1 MSYDHLNLAL
11 ADRDAPP
18 HPEELTD
25 FITQEHPADLALFVG
40 NWPPE
45 DAWRVMDLLPLPR
58 QAEVFGYLPRALQ
71 VDMADAVARDRLARL
86 VTEMNADERADLF
99 NELSEDQ
106 RTALLPALS
115 QAEREDI
122 RRLASYPPET
132 AGAIMTSDY
141 AVLTEELSASEAL
154 QKLREEA
161 LDQETIYRT
170 YVIDSERRL
179 LGSVRL
185 QDLFLAPARA
195 RVSDVMERNTHAL
208 SVSDDKEEVARRV
221 ARYDLLAL
229 PVIDADNRL
238 VGIVTHD
245 DAMDVMQE
253 EATED
258 FHRVG
263 ASNMVRN
270 MRDASVFMLYRA
282 RIVWLIL
289 LVFGNIFSGAGI
301 AYFEDTITAYVALVF
316 FLPLLIDSGGNA
328 GSQSATL
335 MVRSLATGEVQLK
348 DWSWMIGREVMVAGL
363 MGLSMAVA
371 VSVIGIFRAGPE
383 IALVVATSMV
393 LIVIVGSIIGM
404 LLPFVLTKLRLDP
417 ATASAPLVTS
427 IADAAGVLIYF
438 AIATAFLFPTI

>member
-1 MSYDHLNLAL
+1 MAPAVPCRRTHRS
-11 ADRDAPP
+11 APP
-18 HPEELTD
+18 VT
-25 FITQEHPADLALFVG
+25 A
-40 NWPPE
+40 
-45 DAWRVMDLLPLPR
+45 
-58 QAEVFGYLPRALQ
+58 
-71 VDMADAVARDRLARL
+71 LARL
-86 VTEMNADERADLF
+86 KLPMRDRHRRRLDRQLAALARRFPALRGLVGLAEARPGVILRLPLGLLLIAGGFLGFLPILGFWMIPLG
-99 NELSEDQ
+99 LLILVSLG
-106 RTALLPALS
+106 RTRLGSLPALT
-115 QAEREDI
+115 QVEREDI
-122 RRLASYPPET
+122 RRLASYPHNT
-132 AGAIMTSDY
+132 AGAIMTSDH
-141 AVLTEELSASEAL
+141 AVLTGKLSASEAL
-154 QKLREEA
+154 QKLRQEA

-170 YVIDSERRL
+170 YVIDADRRL

-185 QDLFLAPARA
+185 QDLFLAPAKA
-195 RVSDVMERNTHAL
+195 RISDVMERNTHA
-208 SVSDDKEEVARRV
+208 VTVTDDREEVAQRV

-229 PVIDADNRL
+229 PVVDAEGRL

-245 DAMDVMQE
+245 DALDVMQE

-263 ASNMVRN
+263 ASNLVRN
-270 MRDASVFMLYRA
+270 MRDASVFMLCRA
-282 RIVWLIL
+282 RIVWLLL

-335 MVRSLATGEVQLK
+335 MVRSLATGEVQIK
-348 DWSWMIGREVMVAGL
+348 DWSWMIGREVMVAAL
-363 MGLSMAVA
+363 MGLSMALA

-383 IALVVATSMV
+383 IAVVVATSMI
-393 LIVIVGSIIGM
+393 LIVIVGSVIGM
-404 LLPFVLTKLRLDP
+404 LLPFVLTKLNLDP